1 MISVCIVQVKVKYE
15 DGKDMITTYVMLD
28 NCSHGFFIH
37 SNLVKKIGVYGMKT
51 TLNLKTVHMEKTES
65 AMVVED
71 NRVVGMSCS
80 LLILPKLYE
89 RREIPVDKEKVTT

>member
-1 MISVCIVQVKVKYE
+1 MVSLFIVTWLKR
-15 DGKDMITTYVMLD
+15 
-28 NCSHGFFIH
+28 
-37 SNLVKKIGVYGMKT
+37 VYGMKT

-65 AMVVED
+65 TMVVED